1 MWMLG
6 LDHCRKRGAR
16 HTPAEKG
23 RPLRGAQYARTG
35 GFCEMRAPVQFVV
48 LKRADKWVVKWQDA
62 ERAFPGQHKAVEAA
76 IKLAHDSGKNG
87 KPAVVLFQR
96 TKTNFRKIWTYG
108 ESAYPPTKSDLGVL
122 QPRKPKMPAAS
133 ASHDAP
139 SAVASD
145 HLEPAG
151 NHGDEA

>member
-1 MWMLG
+1 M
-6 LDHCRKRGAR
+6 
-16 HTPAEKG
+16 AE
-23 RPLRGAQYARTG
+23 PLLMRENAVCEDILRDE
-35 GFCEMRAPVQFVV
+35 EMRAPVQFVV

-62 ERAFPGQHKAVEAA
+62 ERAFPGQHKALEAA
-76 IKLAHDSGKNG
+76 VKLAHDSGKNG

-96 TKTNFRKIWTYG
+96 AKTDFRKIWTYG

-122 QPRKPKMPAAS
+122 AQLMQPRKPKMPAAL

-145 HLEPAG
+145 HLERTRS
-151 NHGDEA
+151 HGDEA